1 MIGRMSYRIDGKVD
15 RKAKKSYT
23 LSPESIAFLEAMRK
37 NRRAPSVSAI
47 LEEILQA
54 VRRDMERASVE
65 LGVEDYYASLPTD
78 EMKQQTAWG
87 EFALG
92 EFPREDRG

>member
-1 MIGRMSYRIDGKVD
+1 MRTTPKKTG

-23 LSPESIAFLEAMRK
+23 LSPESVAFLETLRK
-37 NRRAPSVSAI
+37 RRRAASISCV

-54 VRRDMERASVE
+54 VRRQQERASIEKSVSE
-65 LGVEDYYASLPTD
+65 YYSSLSD
-78 EMKQQTAWG
+78 QEVLEQAQWG

-92 EFPREDRG
+92 EFPKES

>member
-1 MIGRMSYRIDGKVD
+1 MPTTAQKSE

-23 LSPESIAFLEAMRK
+23 LSPESVAFLEALRK
-37 NRRAPSVSAI
+37 RRRAASTSSV

-54 VRRDMERASVE
+54 IRRQQERASIEKSVSAYYSSLSPDEAAE
-65 LGVEDYYASLPTD
+65 LAE
-78 EMKQQTAWG
+78 WG

-92 EFPREDRG
+92 EFPLKQ